1 MFGRIRA
8 VRRAVDGMSKVS
20 CVPTASW
27 PHRGCSAGTRGP
39 MLCSIDP
46 FRISFVDLPRMP
58 TPGPVAALLGAR
70 HTSTVV
76 GSEAPKESS
85 GTVPFVTG

>member
-1 MFGRIRA
+1 
-8 VRRAVDGMSKVS
+8 
-20 CVPTASW
+20 
-27 PHRGCSAGTRGP
+27 